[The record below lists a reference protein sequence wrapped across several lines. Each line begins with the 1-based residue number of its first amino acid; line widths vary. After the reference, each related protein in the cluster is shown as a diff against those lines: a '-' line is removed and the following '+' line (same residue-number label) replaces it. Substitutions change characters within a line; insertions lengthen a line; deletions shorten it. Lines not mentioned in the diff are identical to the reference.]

1 MTVATATHVRTQNA
15 EDLKTCTGVT
25 PPTQVKPTKAVAKK
39 KYKKRVLTPGKK
51 DLSMSKEGSSRKEKK
66 PKKSPSKLEKKTSKI
81 EKQHSAIKPKRRL
94 NDTIPQK
101 KATVSTASEEFDSSV
116 NDFNIVLCKSKDARL
131 AWLMRV
137 LEKGVG
143 YLLRRYRDN
152 IRYKSTTATT
162 LVSNAN
168 LAKNRYDDIR
178 CIDATRVILKGW
190 SSDYIHANWI
200 VMADGRR
207 FICSQAPME
216 STIGDFWHMIIQENC
231 RTIIMLCNFVEDDK
245 EKCAKYFPQSKESS
259 VTFGSTKVTLVE
271 QSVSEHGYTTSNWK
285 VQNRDRQFTLRHLHC
300 TTWPDHSAPQSTLEV
315 IALHKEISKSPR
327 ENPIIIHCSAGIG
340 RTCTLMG
347 IELLLERIH
356 HRRDASGVAVMRWL
370 RDRRLGAIQK
380 SIQFVFMH
388 YAIIQLLCQEGVMKA
403 DNPKVI
409 AFQEKYEKLLAKHT
423 QTRKKAEKMLDVLQ
437 TQLDD
442 DELLKQ
448 SDQKGS
454 TLEKEDDDKKIAE
467 DKQGCVNLQLE
478 PDLYGDTNT
487 GDKKEVHSSEYLE
500 LL

>member
-1 MTVATATHVRTQNA
+1 
-15 EDLKTCTGVT
+15 
-25 PPTQVKPTKAVAKK
+25 
-39 KYKKRVLTPGKK
+39 
-51 DLSMSKEGSSRKEKK
+51 
-66 PKKSPSKLEKKTSKI
+66 
-81 EKQHSAIKPKRRL
+81 
-94 NDTIPQK
+94 
-101 KATVSTASEEFDSSV
+101 
-116 NDFNIVLCKSKDARL
+116 
-131 AWLMRV
+131 
-137 LEKGVG
+137 
-143 YLLRRYRDN
+143 
-152 IRYKSTTATT
+152 
-162 LVSNAN
+162 
-168 LAKNRYDDIR
+168 
-178 CIDATRVILKGW
+178 
-190 SSDYIHANWI
+190 
-200 VMADGRR
+200 
-207 FICSQAPME
+207 ME

-231 RTIIMLCNFVEDDK
+231 RTIIMLCNFVE
-245 EKCAKYFPQSKESS
+245 
-259 VTFGSTKVTLVE
+259 
-271 QSVSEHGYTTSNWK
+271 
-285 VQNRDRQFTLRHLHC
+285 
-300 TTWPDHSAPQSTLEV
+300 
-315 IALHKEISKSPR
+315 
-327 ENPIIIHCSAGIG
+327 
-340 RTCTLMG
+340 G

-448 SDQKGS
+448 SGQKGS

-467 DKQGCVNLQLE
+467 DKQRCVNLQLE